1 MLTSVLRHRLI
12 LSSSRSSSN
21 ATSTAKALPP
31 SKHQITGS
39 PRYSIGVAGA
49 AAFGRM
55 GSEGAVRLEAGAHR
69 LSILAGLLVLE
80 VSTEGIGQA
89 GREHITYAHVDDLDG
104 IPFCSQGRTWI
115 G

>member
-1 MLTSVLRHRLI
+1 MT
-12 LSSSRSSSN
+12 

-31 SKHQITGS
+31 SKHRIKGS

-69 LSILAGLLVLE
+69 LSILAGFLALE
-80 VSTEGIGQA
+80 VSAEGIG
-89 GREHITYAHVDDLDG
+89 RTRHEHLAHGHID
-104 IPFCSQGRTWI
+104 
-115 G
+115 